1 MNGQEKEKTLQ
12 GMLHIPN
19 LKLKLAFEGILVG
32 IATGLCITVLRL
44 CLGFVAKN
52 RARMVTFLQN
62 VPPAYTLIWVACLL
76 LAAVIIAALVRWA
89 PIAGGSG
96 IPQVRGIV
104 LGLEKSTHWA
114 RVILVK
120 LLDTS
125 LGIGAGLSMGRE
137 GPSVQIGAMTGQGI
151 GNALNNTNLEK
162 RALISSGAGAG
173 LAAAFN
179 APMAGVMFTMEAI
192 HKNLSAVVMAP
203 TLMACMTTTVLVH
216 WVFGVETVLAIPPM
230 PILPVELLPQVIGL
244 GLVSGFIGVAFN
256 KGSLGIGKF
265 YSLPVFRKPWM
276 KIAFP
281 LLLTIP
287 LTYLLPQVLGA
298 GDEIIEAMVS
308 LEGTLSLVLV
318 ILIGKF
324 IFTIL
329 STGSGAP
336 GGSLQPM
343 LVLGSLVGGL
353 YGNLLVQLGIL
364 PEAYRLNMV
373 VFGMAGLF
381 AGSVR
386 APVTAILLLLEM
398 TGRFYHMVPL
408 GIVTLFAYAAGEL
421 VHDTPIFDAMLERA
435 LRNNPKVKNI
445 LEAPAEQMLVEIAVE
460 GGSRVEGKTLQE
472 IRLPGRALVVCV
484 RRGDQ
489 DMIPQADTVL
499 LGGDYVY
506 IIPNH
511 AHLHQL
517 NRLFKTKMGE
527 EK

>member
-1 MNGQEKEKTLQ
+1 MNEAERQKTLE

-32 IATGLCITVLRL
+32 AATGFCIILLRL

-52 RARMVTFLQN
+52 RSRMVYFLQN
-62 VPPAYTLIWVACLL
+62 VPPSYALIWVAALL
-76 LAAVIIAALVRWA
+76 LVAVVIALLVRWA

-104 LGLEKSTHWA
+104 LGLEKSTHWG

-137 GPSVQIGAMTGQGI
+137 GPSVQIGAMTGQGV

-192 HKNLSAVVMAP
+192 HKNLSSMVMVP
-203 TLMACMTTTVLVH
+203 TLMACMTTTVMVH
-216 WVFGVETVLAIPPM
+216 WFFGMETVLTFPKM
-230 PILPVELLPQVIGL
+230 PFLPLELLPHLIGL
-244 GLVSGFIGVAFN
+244 GLFSGFLGVAFN

-265 YSLPVFRKPWM
+265 YSLPIFKKDWM

-298 GDEIIEAMVS
+298 GDGVIESMIE
-308 LEGTLSLVLV
+308 LKGTLTMVLIV
-318 ILIGKF
+318 LLGKF
-324 IFTIL
+324 LFTIL

-343 LVLGSLVGGL
+343 LVLGSLCGAL
-353 YGNLLVQLGIL
+353 YGNVMVQLGLL

-373 VFGMAGLF
+373 MLGMAGWF

-398 TGRFYHMVPL
+398 TGRFYHLVPL

-421 VHDTPIFDAMLERA
+421 VHDTPIFDAMLERF
-435 LRNNPKVKNI
+435 LQSNSRVKD
-445 LEAPAEQMLVEIAVE
+445 LVEAPAEQMLVEVAVE
-460 GGSRVEGKTLQE
+460 GGSPVEGKSLQE

-489 DMIPQADTVL
+489 DIVPQANTVL
-499 LGGDYVY
+499 MGGDYVY
-506 IIPNH
+506 LIPNH

-517 NRLFKTKMGE
+517 NKLFKTKD
-527 EK
+527 

>member
-1 MNGQEKEKTLQ
+1 MKGQEKEKALQ

-52 RARMVTFLQN
+52 RAKMVDFLQH

-76 LAAVIIAALVRWA
+76 LAAAVIAALVRWA

-104 LGLEKSTHWA
+104 LGLERSTHWA

-151 GNALNNTNLEK
+151 GAALNNTNLEK

-192 HKNLSAVVMAP
+192 HKNLSAVVMA
-203 TLMACMTTTVLVH
+203 TVLVH
-216 WVFGVETVLAIPPM
+216 WVFGVETVLSIPPM

-256 KGSLGIGKF
+256 KGSLGIVKF

-298 GDEIIEAMVS
+298 GDGIIEAMVG

-343 LVLGSLVGGL
+343 LVLGSLVGSL

-364 PEAYRLNMV
+364 PEAYRLNLV

-398 TGRFYHMVPL
+398 TGRFYHLVPL
-408 GIVTLFAYAAGEL
+408 GIVTLFAYTAGEL
-421 VHDTPIFDAMLERA
+421 VHDTPIFDAMLERS
-435 LRNNPKVKNI
+435 LRSNPKIKNM

-511 AHLHQL
+511 ARLHQL
-517 NRLFKTKMGE
+517 NRLFKTKTGE
-527 EK
+527 ES